1 MASLLTQLPTHSCRL
16 GLHLSDPDPSSSS
29 PFLSSPLDHPVSPL
43 GCSPGSQPL
52 RAELRPKVWSPSLFR
67 PSSPSQCS
75 PPPALT
81 DNLSRRLFLLL
92 RAMHTLQ
99 AHSSSC
105 WGHRALS
112 WEWEITQWWNMQ
124 TGVRGGIH
132 RPPGMAQT
140 QRLCVQGEGRSAP
153 THAGRVPEQ
162 MALRHHH
169 AVGPTL
175 QGKTSIHS
183 CIKSLLGSRS
193 CAECWL
199 CRSEQAPW
207 GSQTTVQSVSGLQ
220 TGTRAL
226 QD

>member
-29 PFLSSPLDHPVSPL
+29 PFLSSPLDHPISPL
-43 GCSPGSQPL
+43 GCSPGSQHP
-52 RAELRPKVWSPSLFR
+52 RAELWPKVWSPPLFR

-81 DNLSRRLFLLL
+81 DALSGHLFLLL

-124 TGVRGGIH
+124 TGVGGGH
-132 RPPGMAQT
+132 SSSPRDGT
-140 QRLCVQGEGRSAP
+140 DTKTVCSGR
-153 THAGRVPEQ
+153 
-162 MALRHHH
+162 
-169 AVGPTL
+169 
-175 QGKTSIHS
+175 
-183 CIKSLLGSRS
+183 
-193 CAECWL
+193 
-199 CRSEQAPW
+199 
-207 GSQTTVQSVSGLQ
+207 GSQCANTGRTGSGANGPEAPSCGGAHTSGKDTPSFMHQISIRLQ
-220 TGTRAL
+220 VL
-226 QD
+226 C